1 MLPSTRSD
9 FSDLLFAAGA
19 KHAQF
24 AERGRRA
31 NDGARRLDKAFRL
44 DNGAGRLPARPDQPV
59 DGTATGGGKKQPG
72 ATGRATCASQCGSW
86 RRSVLVAC
94 VGCRLPLSLVR
105 VCHHIVGAVHNR
117 GLVTERTRVPPTYGP
132 AAKQRDETSLGHVQG
147 GGSRQ
152 DGNPDQCA
160 RSRARS
166 KTRGVRPN
174 GCKSSAIET

>member
-1 MLPSTRSD
+1 MSECYGPLEVNPFRTW
-9 FSDLLFAAGA
+9 FAPGA
-19 KHAQF
+19 KPRPIRAND
-24 AERGRRA
+24 GA

-94 VGCRLPLSLVR
+94 VGCRLPLPLVR
-105 VCHHIVGAVHNR
+105 VCYHTVGAIHNR

-132 AAKQRDETSLGHVQG
+132 AAKQ
-147 GGSRQ
+147 
-152 DGNPDQCA
+152 
-160 RSRARS
+160 
-166 KTRGVRPN
+166 
-174 GCKSSAIET
+174 

>member
-1 MLPSTRSD
+1 MNHKKRRVCNLQALATGLVFRALCCRRQTRPISPR
-9 FSDLLFAAGA
+9 AP
-19 KHAQF
+19 
-24 AERGRRA
+24 RA

-105 VCHHIVGAVHNR
+105 VCYHIVGAVHNR

-152 DGNPDQCA
+152 DSNPDQ
-160 RSRARS
+160 
-166 KTRGVRPN
+166 
-174 GCKSSAIET
+174 